1 MSVLMEWFIISTF
14 SCHTYDDVCVALL
27 QPWWTFLKMYL
38 NTGEHS
44 EQIGK
49 LVHRTHE
56 EENLYIYIYY
66 KQILCWWTNAMSF
79 RAISKSAEVFNMA
92 EKS

>member
-1 MSVLMEWFIISTF
+1 MDPHLQVMSVLMEWFIIFTF
-14 SCHTYDDVCVALL
+14 SCHIYDDVCVALL
-27 QPWWTFLKMYL
+27 QPWWTFFKMYL

-44 EQIGK
+44 EQVGK

-56 EENLYIYIYY
+56 EENL
-66 KQILCWWTNAMSF
+66 SF
-79 RAISKSAEVFNMA
+79 RGISKSAEVFNMA